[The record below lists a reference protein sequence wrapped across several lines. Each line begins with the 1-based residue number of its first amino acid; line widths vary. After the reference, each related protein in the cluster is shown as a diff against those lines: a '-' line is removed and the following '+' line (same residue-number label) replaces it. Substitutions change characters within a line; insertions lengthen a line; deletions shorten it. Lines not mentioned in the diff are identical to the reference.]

1 MNVHEQ
7 RSHGRAVK
15 PRCITRMRNLNSNR
29 HSFDRHLSK
38 YTIQRNFN
46 SNLNSKIKC
55 IYKKKKD
62 NSLTM
67 YNFQVTI
74 ILFEIS
80 ASLFPFFVP
89 SRVMGIAIGRVILFF
104 SKYRCSMVG
113 HFTIRHPRIT
123 FSRLVRQQIRFV
135 ISISSLFRNNWKC
148 LLRFT
153 CRLRNAHRK
162 IIYKSIC

>member
-1 MNVHEQ
+1 MHN
-7 RSHGRAVK
+7 
-15 PRCITRMRNLNSNR
+15 TRMRNLNSNR

-104 SKYRCSMVG
+104 SKYRCSMAG

-123 FSRLVRQQIRFV
+123 FSRLVWEQIRFV
-135 ISISSLFRNNWKC
+135 ISIPSLFRNNWKC

>member
-1 MNVHEQ
+1 MHN
-7 RSHGRAVK
+7 
-15 PRCITRMRNLNSNR
+15 TRMGNLNSNR

-104 SKYRCSMVG
+104 SKYRCSMAG

-123 FSRLVRQQIRFV
+123 FSRLVREQIRFV
-135 ISISSLFRNNWKC
+135 ISIPRLFRNNWKC